1 MDDMNTR
8 HIIKIKPAK
17 IALWLLSVSFGVM
30 ILSIIGQWFRFFGEY
45 SVNPV
50 QDYLLKM
57 FIYQF
62 FVNNEGNI
70 TTYWKAFLLIIIAAL
85 TFIIASA
92 KFSQKDRYRYEWWL
106 LSTVFLYLSVDEAS
120 IIHEK
125 FSALLKNLPNL
136 NGWAHYKWLYAGA
149 AAVIFLTV
157 VFLRFYLHLDLRNKI
172 LFPVSM
178 ILYLLGAFGGELFSG
193 HYAQYYGTKNIPY
206 TLMTHGEEF
215 GQHFGSIM
223 MIFTLLTYINA
234 HYSKIGFITR
244 RPEKTSGDSVWKNQ
258 ATR

>member
-1 MDDMNTR
+1 MNTR
-8 HIIKIKPAK
+8 HTIKIKPAK
-17 IALWLLSVSFGVM
+17 LVLWLLAVSVVLTV
-30 ILSIIGQWFRFFGEY
+30 LSLIGQQQRFFGAY
-45 SVNPV
+45 RINPV

-92 KFSQKDRYRYEWWL
+92 KFAQKDRYRYEWWL
-106 LSTVFLYLSVDEAS
+106 LGAVFSYLSVDETS

-125 FSALLKNLPNL
+125 FSALLKSLPDL

-223 MIFTLLTYINA
+223 MIYTLLTYIIA
-234 HYSKIGFITR
+234 RYSKIGFITR
-244 RPEKTSGDSVWKNQ
+244 GSEKTSGDSAWKNQ